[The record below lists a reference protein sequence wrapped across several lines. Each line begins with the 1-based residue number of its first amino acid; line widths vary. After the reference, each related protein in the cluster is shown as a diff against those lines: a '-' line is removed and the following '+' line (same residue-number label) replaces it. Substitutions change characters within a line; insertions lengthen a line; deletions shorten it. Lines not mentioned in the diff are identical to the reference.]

1 MNDRVIIHLDNEGVA
16 DVRLNRADKMNALD
30 SAMIEGILAAQDQ
43 LRAEPRLRAV
53 VLHGEGRAFCAGL
66 DLSRFR
72 SMAAEETGRGYTLA
86 DRTHGIANAPQ
97 QTAWGWRDLPVPVI
111 AAVHGV
117 AFGGGLQIALGADIR
132 CVTSDVKLSVMEIK
146 WGLVPDM
153 AGIALLRELVRG
165 DVARELTYS
174 GRIING
180 DEAVRLGLA
189 TWAGSDPLAQ
199 ARELARSI
207 ARRSPDAIRAAKR
220 LLNRSADA
228 DAAALLVTESRE
240 QERLMGSPNQIE
252 AVRAEMEQRPP
263 EFSAPG
269 VYVEEISFR
278 AHSIEG
284 VPTSTA
290 AFIGPTHTTPPA
302 TDSAAREPLRSFLE
316 FEQQYGGLDDL
327 QTAQGSGCNY
337 VAHAARVFFD
347 NGGQRLYI
355 GQVSADA
362 LAEEYAAALQALP
375 ESAGISVIAAP
386 GYSARAAAAEIQQAL
401 IEHVSQPE
409 RFRFAV
415 FDAPPAATIDEV
427 LAARSS
433 IDSSYAA
440 MYYPWVTTQNSVQL
454 PPSGFVC
461 GIYARTDNARGVWKA
476 PANETVTGAV
486 DLQTAIDTHGQ
497 ERLSAQGINS
507 IRSFPARGI
516 LLWGARTAS
525 QDPLWKYVNVR
536 RYFIYLE
543 QSIHDGLQ
551 WVVFEP
557 NGEPLWKAVRQTIT
571 NFLLNNWRSGALMGT
586 KPEEAFFVRCD
597 SSTMTQNDIDNGR
610 LIVEIGVA
618 PVRPAEFVII
628 RIGLWTASRC
638 ATC

>member
-1 MNDRVIIHLDNEGVA
+1 MNDRVVIHLDNEGVA

>member
-1 MNDRVIIHLDNEGVA
+1 MNDRVVIHIDNEGVA

-30 SAMIEGILAAQDQ
+30 SAMIEGILAAQDR

-66 DLSRFR
+66 DVSRFA
-72 SMAAEETGRGYTLA
+72 SMGSEKNGRYTLA

-189 TWAGSDPLAQ
+189 TWVGADPLAH
-199 ARELARSI
+199 AREMASRIARS
-207 ARRSPDAIRAAKR
+207 SPDAIRAAKR
-220 LLNRSADA
+220 LLNRSTDT
-228 DAAALLVTESRE
+228 DAAAILVSESRE

-252 AVRAEMEQRPP
+252 AVKAGMDQRTP

-269 VYVEEISFR
+269 VYVEETSFR

-290 AFIGPTHTTPPA
+290 AFIGPTRTNPPA
-302 TDSAAREPLRSFLE
+302 TDSGEREPLRSFLD
-316 FEQQYGGLDDL
+316 FEQQFGGLDDL

-337 VAHAARVFFD
+337 IAHAARAFFD

-355 GQVSADA
+355 GHIAADA
-362 LAEEYAAALQALP
+362 PAEEYAAALQALP
-375 ESAGISVIAAP
+375 ESARISVIAAP
-386 GYSARAAAAEIQQAL
+386 GYSARPAAAEIQQAL

-415 FDAPPAATIDEV
+415 LDAPPAATIDEV

-433 IDSSYAA
+433 VDSSYAA
-440 MYYPWVTTQNSVQL
+440 MYYPWITTENSVQL

-461 GIYARTDNARGVWKA
+461 GILARVDTARGVWRA
-476 PANETVTGAV
+476 PANEAVTGAV
-486 DLQTAIDTHGQ
+486 GLQAAIDTHGQ

-516 LLWGARTAS
+516 LLWGARTTS

-543 QSIHDGLQ
+543 QSICDGLQ

-557 NGEPLWKAVRQTIT
+557 NGEPLWETVRQTIT
-571 NFLLNNWRSGALMGT
+571 NFLLNNWRSGALLGT

-618 PVRPAEFVII
+618 PVKPAEFVII

-638 ATC
+638 ASC

>member
-66 DLSRFR
+66 DVSRFR
-72 SMAAEETGRGYTLA
+72 SMAAEESGRGYTLA

-355 GQVSADA
+355 GHVSADA